1 MSQDFLV
8 SRSFA
13 AESTSKRVADDTPVV
28 LRITNIAGK
37 AVTSVTLTAA
47 TNLVLIDSVGTTTV
61 TFATYSTIGQ
71 VADVINGS
79 SDWRCK
85 VIDAL
90 RADTITSKVLT
101 DGAIVASIV
110 NGESVYSITQD
121 TDALDRVNLRLT
133 YDETVAD
140 SKPRGNHRVKLNKIS
155 YNWDVAAA
163 AANGIRVY
171 KYNPATNTET
181 QIWGATSVDGAAST
195 TNDTSHSFT
204 SGLSGGD
211 GNDLIVVINSG
222 AITDNATVNFL
233 QAEFT
238 KE

>member
-1 MSQDFLV
+1 MSKDFLV
-8 SRSFA
+8 SRSYA
-13 AESTSKRVADDTPVV
+13 AESTSKRVTDDTAVV
-28 LRITNIAGK
+28 LKITHIK
-37 AVTSVTLTAA
+37 ACAITSVTLTAA
-47 TNLVLIDSVGTTTV
+47 TNLVLIDADGTTTV

-79 SDWRCK
+79 SNWRCK
-85 VIDAL
+85 IVDAL
-90 RADTITSKVLT
+90 RSQNITSNVLT
-101 DGAIVASIV
+101 DGAITASIV

-121 TDALDRVNLRLT
+121 NSALDVVNVRLT
-133 YDETVAD
+133 FDETVAD
-140 SKPRGNHRVKLNKIS
+140 SKPKGNHRVKLNKIS
-155 YNWDVAAA
+155 YNYNFAAA

-181 QIWGATSVDGAAST
+181 QIWGATSVDGAGST
-195 TNDTSHSFT
+195 ANDTSHTFT

-222 AITDNATVNFL
+222 AITDNAVNFL

>member
-8 SRSFA
+8 SRSYA
-13 AESTSKRVADDTPVV
+13 AESTAKRVVDDTPVV
-28 LRITNIAGK
+28 LRITHIDAC

-47 TNLVLIDSVGTTTV
+47 TSIVLIDAKATTTV
-61 TFATYSTIGQ
+61 AFATYSTVGQ

-79 SDWRCK
+79 STWRCK

-121 TDALDRVNLRLT
+121 TDALDNVNLRLT

-140 SKPRGNHRVKLNKIS
+140 SKPKGNHRVKLNKIT
-155 YNWDVAAA
+155 YNWNVASA

-171 KYNPATNTET
+171 KYNPATNIET
-181 QIWGATSVDGAAST
+181 QIWGATSVDGTGST
-195 TNDTSHSFT
+195 TNDTSHTFT

-222 AITDNATVNFL
+222 AITDNAVNFL

-238 KE
+238 RE